1 MEREH
6 INGSDPVR
14 TASGRVR
21 QRYVHV
27 GRTQLLIR
35 KLRSLR
41 ELRTRTI
48 VPIVGVAVLLPL
60 VPTLLDSKQPAAA
73 APHQFLTGESL
84 LTPSLRIV
92 DSTIDGAERLAV
104 PFRDSGTPV
113 ATYSPSALR
122 SMGSAGSVGSADR
135 NDKTTGMVWWITSN
149 AAPNFDAAF
158 VDQLRRG
165 GTRVLLD
172 GDTKLARELL
182 GLETPKDAAARQP
195 ATSSVQRGVTV
206 EWSPA
211 VPTLMPTV
219 RGQAISKTNRQTPAL
234 FLTEDARLMW
244 AAPNLSGPDGP
255 AALPFLAHELAQR
268 WNVKPRA
275 EVKGFDLFV
284 DLDEETNRTP
294 QWLVEKWSTAG
305 VRRVFVAGW
314 KYDTRTNDKYNYK
327 PLITLAH
334 KRNIEIWAWL
344 EWPHVAFK
352 FYDVYPECR
361 ERTADGRVAK
371 IGWRENVALADPTC
385 FDRAWETTEKMLKSA
400 PFDGVNVADLHFES
414 PYFGVRNPSNYTPF
428 HPTVRTEFKEK
439 FGWDPTEIARSET
452 NAEKWKQWTTFREE
466 KLFGIYEKLLP
477 RLQKVK
483 AGKQLAV
490 TLMDDRSRT
499 PESALVGENSG
510 QSSARILKL
519 RSVVPFEVIVR
530 DPLPFRPTLPAE
542 VAAGFG
548 EAKAVLG
555 VSAALRNVET
565 DKGVRTKRPA
575 GFELSR
581 NISATRR
588 TKSPIA
594 LFGTGRIRTDD
605 LMSVKYALASD
616 SRVVE
621 SNGVV
626 YTSSTTPFRLI
637 LAKSARQILIDGKVS
652 GAGTRIAVP
661 AGRHRITVS
670 AGGAVPGVATQTPE
684 QLALDDS
691 AADPTASEA
700 AATTSEASSAPWLT
714 APILLVD
721 TTVALGEPLAKRLR
735 ETGFEVRVIDTASEE
750 KIRVDTKNASLVW
763 FTNRAANELDPQLL
777 ADVLARKSPVILDGD
792 SPVARTVLGLK
803 PTGRVVSKFGF
814 ETIDVFLDTKVPTF
828 SVTKPGVK
836 TLAQVDANDPAL
848 VRVDNLLWSFV
859 RLDEGINLER
869 MPYLGQLIYQEFA
882 VEPVAERRDWDLYL
896 DPDLE
901 KGSMEEFAERWVA
914 AGVRRVYIAAWKD
927 DRRTN
932 SHYDYAK
939 FVRIMHEANIEVMA
953 WLEWPHVNFS
963 FWEQHPECIE
973 KTATGVD
980 ARIFWR
986 EHVALGVPGCFEKAW
1001 AETKL
1006 ILDMAPFDG
1015 VNVAELYFEP
1025 AGEGPDRPEEYTP
1038 FNDTVLREFTKQYKY
1053 DARSLFDPKSPNY
1066 WKNDGPAFRAW
1077 NEYRGSLAVDYNRR
1091 LLRALKKI
1099 PAGKNLMITA
1109 IDDRYAPDGEEFHGF
1124 LSLGQNIGTNSYDL
1138 AKLRNDVPF
1147 EYQVEDPF
1155 TMWVAAA
1162 DRYSTVGRLYPD
1174 VPKDQLVLD
1183 INVVN
1188 RPTAVQNGF
1197 SMEKAGGFEL
1207 ATSVASVTDSGAR
1220 LALYASASTRPR
1232 DLPWIKYALAG
1243 GSTNIR
1249 RANETSSVV
1258 SVRSPAVVRLRVL
1271 RPVGAVTIDGK
1282 LTVMDS
1288 PVRYVDVPAG
1298 THRVEFHEAT

>member
-1 MEREH
+1 MEREQ

-14 TASGRVR
+14 TSSGRVR

-35 KLRSLR
+35 KLRNLR

-48 VPIVGVAVLLPL
+48 LPLVGVAVLLPL
-60 VPTLLDSKQPAAA
+60 IPTLLDSKQSAVA
-73 APHQFLTGESL
+73 APHQYSTGESL
-84 LTPSLRIV
+84 LTPALRIV
-92 DSTIDGAERLAV
+92 DTTIDDAERLAI

-122 SMGSAGSVGSADR
+122 SLGSLSSSQPANAK
-135 NDKTTGMVWWITSN
+135 NQTAGMVWWITSN
-149 AAPNFDAAF
+149 AAPNFDVAF

-165 GTRVLLD
+165 GHRVLLD
-172 GDTKLARELL
+172 GDTKLARDLL
-182 GLETPKDAAARQP
+182 GLETPKDAAARQA
-195 ATSSVQRGVTV
+195 ATSAMQRGVTV

-211 VPTLMPTV
+211 VPTLTPTV
-219 RGQAISKTNRQTPAL
+219 RGQSISKTNRETPAL
-234 FLTEDARLMW
+234 FLTEDARVMW
-244 AAPNLSGPDGP
+244 SAPNLSGPEGP
-255 AALPFLAHELAQR
+255 VALPFLAHELAQR

-275 EVKGFDLFV
+275 EAKGFDLFV
-284 DLDEETNRTP
+284 DVDEETNRTP
-294 QWLVEKWSTAG
+294 EWLVEKWSAAG

-327 PLITLAH
+327 PLIALAH

-344 EWPHVAFK
+344 EWPHVAFQ

-385 FDRAWETTEKMLKSA
+385 FDRAWETTEKILKSA

-428 HPTVRTEFKEK
+428 HPTVRTEFTKK
-439 FGWDPTEIARSET
+439 FGWDPTDIARSQPT
-452 NAEKWKQWTTFREE
+452 AEKWKEWTTFREE

-483 AGKQLAV
+483 AGRQLAV

-499 PESALVGENSG
+499 PEAALVGENSG

-519 RSVVPFEVIVR
+519 QSVVPFEVIVR
-530 DPLPFRPTLPAE
+530 DPMPFRPTLPAE

-548 EAKAVLG
+548 DSKAVLG
-555 VSAALRNVET
+555 VSASLRRVAA
-565 DKGVRTKRPA
+565 DKGARTKRPA

-581 NISATRR
+581 NISTTRR

-605 LMSVKYALASD
+605 LLWVKYAMASD

-621 SNGVV
+621 SNGIV
-626 YTSSTTPFRLI
+626 YTSSSTPFRLV
-637 LAKSARQILIDGKVS
+637 LAKSARQILVDGKVRGS
-652 GAGTRIAVP
+652 GTGVSIP

-670 AGGAVPGVATQTPE
+670 AGGSRANTTQTPE

-691 AADPTASEA
+691 P
-700 AATTSEASSAPWLT
+700 ATSSAPWLT

-735 ETGFEVRVIDTASEE
+735 DTGYEVRVIDASSEE

-763 FTNRAANELDPQLL
+763 FTNRAANQLDPQLL
-777 ADVLARKSPVILDGD
+777 ADVLARRSPVILDGD
-792 SPVARTVLGLK
+792 SPVARTALGLK
-803 PTGRVVSKFGF
+803 PTGRVASKFGF
-814 ETIDVFLDTKVPTF
+814 EKIDVFLDAKAPTF
-828 SVTKPGVK
+828 SVTKPGTK
-836 TLAQVDANDPAL
+836 TLADVDAGDPAL
-848 VRVDNLLWSFV
+848 VRFDNLLWSFV

-932 SHYDYAK
+932 THYDYAK

-953 WLEWPHVNFS
+953 WLEWPHINFS

-1025 AGEGPDRPEEYTP
+1025 AGEGPDRAEEYTP

-1053 DARSLFDPKSPNY
+1053 DARSLFDPKSPHF

-1077 NEYRGSLAVDYNRR
+1077 NEYRGSLSIDYNRR

-1124 LSLGQNIGTNSYDL
+1124 LSLGQNIGTNTYDL

-1183 INVVN
+1183 INVVD

-1207 ATSVASVTDSGAR
+1207 ATSVASVTESGAR
-1220 LALYASASTRPR
+1220 LALYASASTRKR
-1232 DLPWIKYALAG
+1232 DLPWIKFALAG
-1243 GSTNIR
+1243 GSTDIR
-1249 RANETSSVV
+1249 RVNETSSVV
-1258 SVRSPAVVRLRVL
+1258 SVRSPAMVRLRVL

-1298 THRVEFHEAT
+1298 THRVEFHEAA